1 MQRFFSALAITLFA
15 ATLAAASAHA
25 KEKAKNAVAANAV
38 AVECFKQFGFSYDA
52 TTKKWTLFT
61 ADDSIGKMDA
71 VKACISRGTGIP
83 VTQIPLR
90 EVCRVTR
97 QTIALRHLSPVTGL
111 ITTEK
116 YEVSAPAAGD

>member
-1 MQRFFSALAITLFA
+1 LLLKCNSHRLFF
-15 ATLAAASAHA
+15 ATRGNRCSDFSRHSRSRYSQPRWRPLSAHA

-90 EVCRVTR
+90 EQRVD
-97 QTIALRHLSPVTGL
+97 
-111 ITTEK
+111 
-116 YEVSAPAAGD
+116 Y